1 MTEVVGAVY
10 EGVNELSGEHIPL
23 LEKEGW
29 LRHKS
34 NIAKLPNCRR
44 RGGPFGES
52 VQA

>member
-1 MTEVVGAVY
+1 MNEQRVVI
-10 EGVNELSGEHIPL
+10 EGVNESGEHIPL

-34 NIAKLPNCRR
+34 NIAKLPNCGR
-44 RGGPFGES
+44 RGGQFGKS